1 MSSSHCFCIA
11 GHHIRINFNDDDS
24 QNNMG
29 LLPSFRP
36 FTINT
41 PPSTSHLSPLTSHLF
56 VMDVD
61 DSLRPAKEKK
71 LVRKFDTG
79 NGDTIVHQLPDG
91 GYQYIVRDIMGND
104 CCLLIANEKFT
115 HCRCA
120 LNGDWTMR
128 SFGLNNA
135 LMMTFAFAG
144 AYHQTMLIHASATMI
159 EERKEESGERKE
171 ESIGFPFIAASGTG
185 KSTHTSLWLK
195 HIEGAQ
201 LLNDDNPIIRII
213 DGTPYLF
220 GSPWSGKTPCY
231 RNRKTRLGA
240 VTRIE
245 RAPQNSIERL
255 SPIEAFA
262 SLLPA
267 CSSMKWDEG
276 TYRLLCDAITRI
288 IETTPIYT
296 LHCLPDEEAA
306 QLSYQTLTEGWKRA

>member
-1 MSSSHCFCIA
+1 MSSSHYFCIA
-11 GHHIRINFNDDDS
+11 GHNIRISFNDDDS

-29 LLPSFRP
+29 LLPSFQP
-36 FTINT
+36 FAIKDEPENSTYLLTI
-41 PPSTSHLSPLTSHLF
+41 
-56 VMDVD
+56 DVD
-61 DSLRPAKEKK
+61 DSLRPAKDKK

-79 NGDTIVHQLPDG
+79 NGDTVVHQLADG

-104 CCLLIANEKFT
+104 CCLLITNDKFS

-135 LMMTFAFAG
+135 MMMTFAFAG

-159 EERKEESGERKE
+159 NTGDEE
-171 ESIGFPFIAASGTG
+171 IGFPFIAASGTG

-195 HIEGAQ
+195 HIEGVQ

-213 DGTPYLF
+213 DGQPYLF

-240 VTRIE
+240 VTR
-245 RAPQNSIERL
+245 RYATLSPVSLRRRL
-255 SPIEAFA
+255 SIPFI
-262 SLLPA
+262 A
-267 CSSMKWDEG
+267 CP
-276 TYRLLCDAITRI
+276 TRKQ
-288 IETTPIYT
+288 
-296 LHCLPDEEAA
+296 HDCLTK
-306 QLSYQTLTEGWKRA
+306 L

>member
-306 QLSYQTLTEGWKRA
+306 QLSYQTLT

>member
-296 LHCLPDEEAA
+296 LQQGAM
-306 QLSYQTLTEGWKRA
+306 STII